1 MFIRGSV
8 KKSVAFLV
16 DISVE
21 RDEDKP
27 LSDKKTL
34 KRKEKMSILG
44 ISEMQEYA
52 KTFTECFFPSY
63 LKQFLK
69 IIAKIR
75 LLV

>member
-34 KRKEKMSILG
+34 KRKEKMSIIG
-44 ISEMQEYA
+44 ISEMQEM
-52 KTFTECFFPSY
+52 KRP
-63 LKQFLK
+63 
-69 IIAKIR
+69 
-75 LLV
+75 